1 MVAEI
6 GNRLPPGGL
15 DLVTAF
21 RELAPAKARLALE
34 AAEQAWIDAG
44 KPFHKSQLRYTRSE
58 WLQTESIRSERVS
71 HPSYLLAKDAYEVC
85 KSLLRDRLGRG
96 EAIAA
101 GCLGSLTGTV
111 WAVEPGDWTDAK
123 CKIAAATYGSD
134 GHNRIIWPDKQQL
147 WQVKVY
153 QNVSIAD
160 LTLEVPGQ
168 SRAAKSNS
176 LKNRVMTVL
185 TAMAYAGQ
193 LEPGAGGQARAIR
206 EIMTRLKL
214 SDDKYATV
222 KTYIAPSWEAS
233 LQRSEAHRRRK

>member
-21 RELAPAKARLALE
+21 RELVPVEARLALE

-44 KPFHKSQLRYTRSE
+44 RPIHKSQLRYTRSE
-58 WLQTESIRSERVS
+58 WLETESIRSERVS

-111 WAVEPGDWTDAK
+111 WAVEPDDWKDGK
-123 CKIAAATYGSD
+123 FKIVAATYGSA
-134 GHNRIIWPDKQQL
+134 GHSRIIWPDKQQL
-147 WQVKVY
+147 WQVRVY
-153 QNVSIAD
+153 QNVSVAN
-160 LTLEVPGQ
+160 LTLEAPGQ
-168 SRAAKSNS
+168 SRAAKSNN

-185 TAMAYAGQ
+185 TAMVNAGQ
-193 LEPGAGGQARAIR
+193 LERGAGGQARAIR
-206 EIMTRLKL
+206 EILTRLKE
-214 SDDKYATV
+214 SDEKYATV

-233 LQRSEAHRRRK
+233 LQRSAARRTRK